1 MQKSS
6 PSTTNST
13 RHTNYPLILCYLAD
27 ILTFSRLILALALLA
42 LAIAGGSL
50 TGGVFYHFITQLP
63 IPSAEAATIGHFT
76 DAAFVIFLTAELTD
90 AFDGTCARKWPFP
103 KGHVP
108 KYRKYAPVFD
118 MVADALLAA
127 AQILYVT
134 NNICAIFGF
143 VVIFIYTVVFGSV
156 ELIIYGKL
164 FGHPDDCEPNS
175 LVRRNFHLAKKIIM
189 TRRYIYAALLGI
201 INAFILFATTW
212 SAPVKGLLFLFGC
225 SIYVFAWFFLR
236 ERHKHI
242 TRNAVALEDRLEH
255 QSEGK

>member
-1 MQKSS
+1 M
-6 PSTTNST
+6 
-13 RHTNYPLILCYLAD
+13 RYLAD
-27 ILTFSRLILALALLA
+27 LLTLSRFILAIVLLILALA
-42 LAIAGGSL
+42 GGS
-50 TGGVFYHFITQLP
+50 
-63 IPSAEAATIGHFT
+63 A
-76 DAAFVIFLTAELTD
+76 DAAFSVFLIAVLTD
-90 AFDGTCARKWPFP
+90 VFDGTCARKWPFP

-108 KYRKYAPVFD
+108 KYRRYAALFD
-118 MVADALLAA
+118 MVSDALLAA
-127 AQILYVT
+127 AQVLFVT
-134 NNICAIFGF
+134 LQINFIAGLIIIFF
-143 VVIFIYTVVFGSV
+143 YVVICGGI
-156 ELIIYGKL
+156 ELIVYGKL
-164 FGHPDDCEPNS
+164 FGHPDDCKPNS

-236 ERHKHI
+236 ERHEHI